1 MLSGLRVGH
10 ISNWI
15 LITFIDWINDDTW
28 EDLTRVKKLDNQTY
42 NSLINEGIRRV
53 VKDKLEQMTTLRKNR
68 NSLENMVSPY

>member
-1 MLSGLRVGH
+1 MKNTHDYLMR
-10 ISNWI
+10 
-15 LITFIDWINDDTW
+15 INDDTW
-28 EDLTRVKKLDNQTY
+28 EDLTRVKRLDNQTY

>member
-1 MLSGLRVGH
+1 MKNNTHDYLMR
-10 ISNWI
+10 
-15 LITFIDWINDDTW
+15 INDDTW

-68 NSLENMVSPY
+68 NSLESMVSPY

>member
-1 MLSGLRVGH
+1 MKNNTHDYLMR
-10 ISNWI
+10 
-15 LITFIDWINDDTW
+15 INDDTW

>member
-1 MLSGLRVGH
+1 MR
-10 ISNWI
+10 IE
-15 LITFIDWINDDTW
+15 DETW

-42 NSLINEGIRRV
+42 NSLINEDIRRV

>member
-1 MLSGLRVGH
+1 MKNNTHDYLMR
-10 ISNWI
+10 
-15 LITFIDWINDDTW
+15 INDDTW

-68 NSLENMVSPY
+68 NSLENMVMRN

>member
-1 MLSGLRVGH
+1 MKNNTHDYLMR
-10 ISNWI
+10 
-15 LITFIDWINDDTW
+15 INDDTW

-68 NSLENMVSPY
+68 NSLENMVNPY